1 MHKRI
6 NVTLPVETIRLIE
19 RVTSKG
25 NRSRFIDQAV
35 QHYVDTTGRAILRRR
50 LEEGARAQPKEI
62 SVWLRNG
69 SRSKKRCTEM
79 AASEDTSAWRCLP
92 GIV

>member
-6 NVTLPVETIRLIE
+6 NVTLPVETIGLIE

-35 QHYVDTTGRAILRRR
+35 HHYVDTMGRAGLRRR
-50 LEEGARAQPKEI
+50 LEEGARAQAERD
-62 SVWLRNG
+62 LRLAEEWFPVEEAMHG
-69 SRSKKRCTEM
+69 DSGE
-79 AASEDTSAWRCLP
+79 
-92 GIV
+92 